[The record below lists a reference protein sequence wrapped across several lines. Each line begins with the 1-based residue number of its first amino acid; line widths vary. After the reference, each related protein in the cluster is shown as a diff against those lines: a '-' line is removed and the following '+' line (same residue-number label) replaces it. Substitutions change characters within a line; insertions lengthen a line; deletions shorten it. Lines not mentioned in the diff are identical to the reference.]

1 MIFILA
7 FSLNMDVVILRENI
21 TGSDKSFH
29 LKYILKLG
37 EREISQSRL
46 AVAGH
51 GALELSTNSETRRND
66 LRCRNCSFNLQFR

>member
-37 EREISQSRL
+37 EREISQSRCGWL
-46 AVAGH
+46 
-51 GALELSTNSETRRND
+51 
-66 LRCRNCSFNLQFR
+66 

>member
-37 EREISQSRL
+37 ERERSVNL
-46 AVAGH
+46 GVAGCSWPWS
-51 GALELSTNSETRRND
+51 AETLN
-66 LRCRNCSFNLQFR
+66 QFRDEEK